1 MLTLPDDGLIVPTK
15 AISRISAVV
24 VETAKAMPD
33 AVISAAAQISSRRWS
48 MRAPRTP
55 MPSVIKAEPSKAS
68 VASRPISKAP
78 MPIIVR

>member
-1 MLTLPDDGLIVPTK
+1 MLTLPEDVLIVPTK

-33 AVISAAAQISSRRWS
+33 AAIRAAAQINSRRWS
-48 MRAPRTP
+48 MRAPSTP
-55 MPSVIKAEPSKAS
+55 MPSVIKAEPSSAN

-78 MPIIVR
+78 IPIVVR